1 MSMVTINGC
10 RLSYEVSGRGEMPL
24 VLVHGSWLARR
35 QWDLTIPLLEDSF
48 RVLTYDRRGHSES
61 ERPNGKVSV
70 RDHAADLA
78 GLIEHLQFAPAWV
91 IGNSFGGSITLRLA
105 GERPDLL
112 RGIAVHEPPLF
123 SLVPT
128 DDDAAPSVEEDMR
141 NDAAAAER
149 VASGDPAG
157 AAEQFAEAVSPGM
170 WLETPPEIRQTMTE
184 NAPGFLADWSDPD
197 FYAFDLARARKFV
210 QPALLT
216 QGDQSP
222 PQYVPV
228 ITRLGAALP
237 SVEVQTLPGVGHVP
251 HMEDPEGYV
260 EAVADFFRKRAT

>member
-1 MSMVTINGC
+1 MTLVTVNGV
-10 RLSYEVSGRGEMPL
+10 RLSYEISGTGEIPL
-24 VLVHGSWLARR
+24 ILVHGSWLDRR
-35 QWDLTIPLLEDSF
+35 QWDPATPLLQDSF

-61 ERPNGKVSV
+61 EAPNGKFSV
-70 RDHAADLA
+70 HEHVADLA

-91 IGNSFGGSITLRLA
+91 LGNSFGGSITLRLA
-105 GERPDLL
+105 GERPDLV
-112 RGIAVHEPPLF
+112 RGILVHEPPLF

-141 NDAAAAER
+141 NDAAAER
-149 VASGDPAG
+149 IAAGDHAG

-170 WLETPPEIRQTMTE
+170 WLESPTEIRQTMTE

-197 FYAFDLARARKFV
+197 FYALDLERASRFP
-210 QPALLT
+210 QPVLLT
-216 QGDQSP
+216 HGDQSP
-222 PQYVPV
+222 PVFAPV

-237 SVEVQTLPGVGHVP
+237 SAEVQTLPGVGHVP

-260 EAVADFFRKRAT
+260 EAVAGFVRRHTT